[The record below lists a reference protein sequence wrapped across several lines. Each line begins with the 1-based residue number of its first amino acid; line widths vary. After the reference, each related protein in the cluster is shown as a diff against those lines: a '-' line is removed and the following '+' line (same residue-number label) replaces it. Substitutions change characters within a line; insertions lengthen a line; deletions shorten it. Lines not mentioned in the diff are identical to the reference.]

1 MSESQM
7 PMWQRWAH
15 FRFSVIGRL
24 LSCPPEKGQLQRAIA
39 QLAQKT
45 YQHPIESSRQISIG
59 ASTIERWY
67 YKARSATDPIAVL
80 GRKIRSDAGIRWSMS
95 NVLSQFKSAEPSAG
109 EDFAAAR

>member
-24 LSCPPEKGQLQRAIA
+24 LSCPPEKGKLQRAIA
-39 QLAQKT
+39 QLGQKA

-67 YKARSATDPIAVL
+67 YKAPVSH
-80 GRKIRSDAGIRWSMS
+80 
-95 NVLSQFKSAEPSAG
+95 
-109 EDFAAAR
+109 